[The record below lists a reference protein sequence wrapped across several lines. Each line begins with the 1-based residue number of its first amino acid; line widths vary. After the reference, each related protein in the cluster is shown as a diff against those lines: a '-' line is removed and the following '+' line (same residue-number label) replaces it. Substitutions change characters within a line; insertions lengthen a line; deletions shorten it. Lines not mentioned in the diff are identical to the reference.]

1 MKLGNWND
9 TPPLSE
15 KEFADVKKQVD
26 QYFSKQ
32 SIKARHAMAQESFKN
47 HRLAR
52 IPSKRQPA
60 KNNLDT

>member
-26 QYFSKQ
+26 QYFTKQ
-32 SIKARHAMAQESFKN
+32 SIKARHAMAQEAFRN
-47 HRLAR
+47 AFTAR
-52 IPSKRQPA
+52 VATKIPKPDKQA
-60 KNNLDT
+60 D